1 MTENSAS
8 WIMVC
13 TPDDID
19 IRGIYEAMRFF
30 DVAQPAEA
38 DVQAGDIVYV
48 FTDAVRYRC
57 RITKTNMYAPMQ
69 EMQGFYATHGLRG
82 RWSRGHA
89 GYMRLE
95 FLYRYDKISI
105 RRRDLEAH
113 GMDPGVTFCRVQGE
127 LESYLSDRDR
137 IDRTMAVGTGYTPS
151 DLPADHW
158 SLPSQNLLQH
168 GWELGSDRHVIR
180 HTDDGFIRTAE
191 TYLAKEVLPFFQ
203 AEGLPLG
210 EGVRV
215 PLLYENELVEMEFI
229 HEPFG
234 GVRLALEPWIMED
247 FIEVYEETG
256 AYPLATFYKMPPA
269 MLESILSMQG
279 TDTKLPDDEVYYL
292 VLEDE

>member
-1 MTENSAS
+1 
-8 WIMVC
+8 MVC

-105 RRRDLEAH
+105 RLRDLKTH
-113 GMDPGVTFCRVQGE
+113 GMDPGVTFCRVQGVRSSCRP
-127 LESYLSDRDR
+127 LVPPFAESPAARLG
-137 IDRTMAVGTGYTPS
+137 AGLGPS
-151 DLPADHW
+151 CD
-158 SLPSQNLLQH
+158 PSH
-168 GWELGSDRHVIR
+168 G
-180 HTDDGFIRTAE
+180 
-191 TYLAKEVLPFFQ
+191 
-203 AEGLPLG
+203 
-210 EGVRV
+210 
-215 PLLYENELVEMEFI
+215 
-229 HEPFG
+229 
-234 GVRLALEPWIMED
+234 
-247 FIEVYEETG
+247 
-256 AYPLATFYKMPPA
+256 
-269 MLESILSMQG
+269 
-279 TDTKLPDDEVYYL
+279 
-292 VLEDE
+292 